1 MNTREIQAVGA
12 ADFLLAYAK
21 AVEEGYGLRNKSKG
35 YPNVEGMLKTATL
48 EKGVETPAAA
58 DTDDVVQV
66 MENNVHLFLQR
77 VEALVQA
84 GYEIDL
90 KGHVALGSFLKQARF
105 VKPGVDAGEPTTPVP
120 NEAEE
125 AGNVNVDRTYTKE
138 QLEEFTMPELREI
151 GAKYDV
157 KDTKKADL
165 IDKILRVQNGEVAEE
180 VQPEAEEAP
189 ADEDKDS
196 NDE

>member
-48 EKGVETPAAA
+48 EKGVETPVAS
-58 DTDDVVQV
+58 DTDDVVHV
-66 MENNVHLFLQR
+66 FENSTHAFLQR

-84 GYEIDL
+84 GYEVDL
-90 KGHVALGSFLKQARF
+90 KGHVAMGAFLKQARF
-105 VKPGVDAGEPTTPVP
+105 VKPGVDAGEATGPAPV
-120 NEAEE
+120 EAEE
-125 AGNVNVDRTYTKE
+125 QGEVNIDRTYTQE
-138 QLEEFTMPELREI
+138 QLEDFTMTDLRKI
-151 GAKYDV
+151 GEKYEV

-165 IDKILRVQNGEVAEE
+165 IEKIL
-180 VQPEAEEAP
+180 EAQEA
-189 ADEDKDS
+189 AK
-196 NDE
+196 